1 MKTLEMWQISRAD
14 KTRRCGSCLLV
25 LRKNDGVKYKE
36 FRNMRFPLV
45 HRECLK
51 KLERVINYLH

>member
-51 KLERVINYLH
+51 KLHLLE